1 MPAIRRTLTDFPPR
15 RLYLDTNFVLNCL
28 VSTYPYHTAA
38 AAFLVNTVA
47 SGITTLYVST
57 LSWIEFTHVICLPD
71 FRSHLLPDFQQ
82 HFRLHDWTELVV
94 RDAYVNYWLE
104 ELQSL
109 LNYFDWHEI
118 DVTDDV
124 RVHALQLLVTF
135 RLKGLDATH
144 IACAQAL
151 GITDIASFDSDFR
164 RVDGLYLWTA

>member
-1 MPAIRRTLTDFPPR
+1 
-15 RLYLDTNFVLNCL
+15 
-28 VSTYPYHTAA
+28 
-38 AAFLVNTVA
+38 
-47 SGITTLYVST
+47 
-57 LSWIEFTHVICLPD
+57 
-71 FRSHLLPDFQQ
+71 
-82 HFRLHDWTELVV
+82 
-94 RDAYVNYWLE
+94 VNYWLE